1 MTISSSLPRPRRRAA
16 LVAVVAGLSLAALG
30 TSTAHAQAVVD
41 HTDNTEVITNSPV
54 PIGDCI
60 NGGAGETLLVSGTL
74 HRFVS
79 VRKDAAGGFHV
90 TLHANLAGASAVG
103 ATTGTEYRVT
113 DTAGGFGDR
122 LNASFPA
129 GSPFPRSYTENAD
142 VRIISTGSSD
152 NLLVRATWQQTIN
165 ANGEVTAGAVR
176 LEHLCVG

>member
-1 MTISSSLPRPRRRAA
+1 MTITRSLHRPRRLVA
-16 LVAVVAGLSLAALG
+16 LAVVAASLSFAAIG
-30 TSTAHAQAVVD
+30 TSAAHAQAFVD
-41 HTDNTEVITNSPV
+41 HTDSTHVFTNAPVSIT
-54 PIGDCI
+54 DCI

-79 VRKDAAGGFHV
+79 VRTDAAGGFHV